1 MSQHEE
7 DEKTGLDVDVS
18 VDDAINEALKA
29 VERRESK
36 GASRAGDEKIAALE
50 AKAAE
55 LEAAVQTKTEEAAQ
69 FKDKYL
75 RSVADL
81 ENFRKRALR
90 EKDEART
97 YGAENLLRDLLVVI
111 DNMERA
117 MEAAGEIDQIKQ
129 GVKMT
134 HDQFKQILRQHGVE
148 VVEAHGAPFD
158 PAHHEAVA
166 HVETADHLPGT
177 IMQEHR
183 RGYKFRERLL
193 RPSMVSVAK
202 ALPQAPEGNS

>member
-7 DEKTGLDVDVS
+7 EDKHSFQVDIDESVLD
-18 VDDAINEALKA
+18 EALKS
-29 VERRESK
+29 VEKREPKSAAHAK
-36 GASRAGDEKIAALE
+36 ADEKIG
-50 AKAAE
+50 E
-55 LEAAVQTKTEEAAQ
+55 LEAALQGKTEEAAQ

-75 RSVADL
+75 RAVADL
-81 ENFRKRALR
+81 ENFRKRALK
-90 EKDEART
+90 EKDEARQ
-97 YGAENLLRDLLVVI
+97 YGAENLLRDLLVVL

-117 MEAAGEIDQIKQ
+117 VDAAGDLEQIKQ

-134 HDQFKQILRQHGVE
+134 HDQFKQILRQHGVV
-148 VVEAHGAPFD
+148 VVEAAGSPFD

-166 HVETADHLPGT
+166 HIETSEHPPGT
-177 IMQEHR
+177 VMQEHR

-202 ALPQAPEGNS
+202 ALPQAPESNS

>member
-7 DEKTGLDVDVS
+7 EKTGLDVDVS
-18 VDDAINEALKA
+18 VDDAINEALKS

-36 GASRAGDEKIAALE
+36 SSSRGGADEKIAGLE
-50 AKAAE
+50 AKVAE
-55 LEAAVQTKTEEAAQ
+55 LEAALQAKTEEGAQ

-90 EKDEART
+90 EKDEARQ

-117 MEAAGEIDQIKQ
+117 MEASGEIDQIKQ

-134 HDQFKQILRQHGVE
+134 HDQFKQILKQHGVE

-158 PAHHEAVA
+158 PARHEAVA
-166 HVETADHLPGT
+166 HIETADHLPGT

-202 ALPQAPEGNS
+202 ALPQNPEGNS